1 MGVRFPLAHLPNVG
15 KRRYSV
21 GRPPPATDLECVPVS
36 TLIETDGRSR
46 AVIPGHKNQRFLLQ
60 ENEDGSLLLQPASVV
75 TDAQLEY
82 DGDPELRALLARA
95 AQSSTVHRSRQ
106 RRQA

>member
-1 MGVRFPLAHLPNVG
+1 VDGFPALVRL
-15 KRRYSV
+15 
-21 GRPPPATDLECVPVS
+21 CVAVNI
-36 TLIETDGRSR
+36 LIETDGRSR
-46 AVIPGHKNQRFLLQ
+46 AVIPGHMNQRFLLQ

-82 DGDPELRALLARA
+82 GCDPELRELLTRA
-95 AQSSTVHRSRQ
+95 AQASTVRRSRQ